1 MEEQRKEEEMR
12 QREFCICRSFSG
24 TLFLG
29 ENVAPANGFVMFQ
42 EKWKTVE
49 HDGLANDSRPSFEVH
64 KRFGPHLAVSVLIPG
79 ALRGALGREF

>member
-29 ENVAPANGFVMFQ
+29 ENVAPANGFVLFP
-42 EKWKTVE
+42 EKRRTVNKQV
-49 HDGLANDSRPSFEVH
+49 LSMIVAIFW
-64 KRFGPHLAVSVLIPG
+64 RFRSVLDPT
-79 ALRGALGREF
+79 